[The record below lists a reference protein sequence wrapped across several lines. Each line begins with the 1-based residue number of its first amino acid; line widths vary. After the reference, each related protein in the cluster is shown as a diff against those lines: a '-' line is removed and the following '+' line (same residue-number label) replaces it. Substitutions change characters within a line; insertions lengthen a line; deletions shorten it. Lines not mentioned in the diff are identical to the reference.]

1 MGKYMDAYKN
11 LVRQRDAKRHM
22 YESTMNQY
30 NHLMT
35 DNAREWNRVHHQ
47 LSEDMYARELE
58 IALTKAIEEMKQEAI
73 DKALNSVQV
82 EVQNNA
88 TKQLQDLE
96 KQIRNL
102 FS

>member
-1 MGKYMDAYKN
+1 MGKYIDAYKN
-11 LVRQRDAKRHM
+11 LVRQRNAKRHM

-30 NHLMT
+30 SHLMS

-47 LSEDMYARELE
+47 INENIYARELE
-58 IALTKAIEEMKQEAI
+58 IALSKAIEEMKQEAI
-73 DKALNSVQV
+73 EKAMNSIQV